1 MSKAPSS
8 GNILQRY
15 RFASAAAGLAV
26 IFAGAYFFRGGALT
40 SAQAECDTLEAE
52 GKKTERNV
60 RNAKDLEKHIAAMQ
74 RGVTQLES
82 KLARVDDV
90 SGSQEYFY
98 GLEGASGV
106 RVTVLRPLGLPKGNA
121 AATYQPV
128 GFNVV
133 VEGEYG
139 QLIAFL
145 RSLENGA
152 RLFRLQDFS
161 VQRAAGGSSTDPAA
175 KPRDVLTINL
185 QLLAAK

>member
-1 MSKAPSS
+1 MSKVQSS
-8 GNILQRY
+8 GNFFQRY
-15 RFASAAAGLAV
+15 RFASIAAGFSVVLA
-26 IFAGAYFFRGGALT
+26 AAYFFRGGALD
-40 SAQAECDTLEAE
+40 SARAECENLEAE

-74 RGVTQLES
+74 SGLVQLEA

-106 RVTVLRPLGLPKGNA
+106 RVTVLRPLGLSKGNA
-121 AATYQPV
+121 ATSYQPT

-145 RSLENGA
+145 RSLENGS
-152 RLFRLQDFS
+152 RLYRLVDFA
-161 VQRAAGGSSTDPAA
+161 VQRASGGSSTDSAA
-175 KPRDVLTINL
+175 KPRGVLTINL